1 MDLLEQINKTC
12 NELDVAVKSLR
23 KTSQDYA
30 EAYTNYRME
39 LAKELMKLKDEGYA
53 ITLAGDIARGKREI
67 AMLKLKEIT
76 SEAIY
81 KANLESI
88 NVNKLRAK
96 LLDNQLSRE
105 WSSEK

>member
-1 MDLLEQINKTC
+1 MDLLEQINKVC
-12 NELDVAVKSLR
+12 SELDMAVRSLR

-39 LAKELMKLKDEGYA
+39 LAKELIKLKDEGYA

-67 AMLKLKEIT
+67 AMLKFKEIT
-76 SEAIY
+76 SEAVY

>member
-1 MDLLEQINKTC
+1 MDLLEQINKIC
-12 NELDVAVKSLR
+12 NELDIAVKSLR

>member
-1 MDLLEQINKTC
+1 MDLLEQINKVC
-12 NELDVAVKSLR
+12 SELDTAVKSLR

-39 LAKELMKLKDEGYA
+39 LAKELIKLKDEGYA

-67 AMLKLKEIT
+67 AMLKFKEIT
-76 SEAIY
+76 SEAVY

>member
-1 MDLLEQINKTC
+1 MDLLEQINKVC
-12 NELDVAVKSLR
+12 SELEMAVKSLR

-39 LAKELMKLKDEGYA
+39 LAKELIKLKDEGYA

-67 AMLKLKEIT
+67 AMLKFKEIT
-76 SEAIY
+76 SEAVY

>member
-1 MDLLEQINKTC
+1 MDLLEQINNVC
-12 NELDVAVKSLR
+12 SELDMAVRSLR
-23 KTSQDYA
+23 QTGKDYA

-39 LAKELMKLKDEGYA
+39 LAKELIKLKDEGYA

-105 WSSEK
+105 WSSDK

>member
-1 MDLLEQINKTC
+1 MDLLEQINKVC
-12 NELDVAVKSLR
+12 SELDMAVKSLR

-39 LAKELMKLKDEGYA
+39 LAKELIKLKDEGYA

-67 AMLKLKEIT
+67 AMLKFKEIT
-76 SEAIY
+76 SEAVY

>member
-1 MDLLEQINKTC
+1 MDLLEQINNVC
-12 NELDVAVKSLR
+12 SELDMAVRSLR
-23 KTSQDYA
+23 QTGKDYA

-39 LAKELMKLKDEGYA
+39 LAKELIKLKDEGYA

-67 AMLKLKEIT
+67 AMLKFKEIT
-76 SEAIY
+76 SEAVY
-81 KANLESI
+81 KANLERI

-105 WSSEK
+105 WSNEK